1 MTLGTMATDV
11 EQRIDFAA
19 LRAYRLG
26 RAREQLAKNDYG
38 AYLCFDLDNIRYIT
52 GTALAE
58 WTRGK
63 WVRWCLLPREGDLV
77 LWEKSS
83 AAAVKRQLCPW
94 IKPENIRTSI
104 EWKHGA
110 NPHAVTLSQI
120 AKVVGEIKAVL
131 EERGVADMPVAIDD
145 ADLFLLE
152 GLRGAGI
159 KVVNGLESLF
169 DARLIKSAEEL
180 QIIELSAS
188 LVDGVY
194 AQLAHFIRPG
204 VRENEVVAE
213 ISQWLIAHGAERI
226 TGINCVSG
234 PRSNP
239 HPHDYSDRMIRPGDL
254 VFIDIMSHYL
264 GYATCYYRTFA
275 VTQASQR
282 QMDIYKRANEWLEA
296 SIDRV
301 RPGATTADIASA
313 WPSAKDL
320 GYSSER
326 DALGLH
332 GVLPPAQLL
341 TVPSTLRPAGSADVL
356 SSSWPAAGPEISIA
370 VLALMRR
377 ANLLPSTAFHAP
389 SWRTISIT
397 APPTAAISTPTCSFD
412 VLRLASRPAPRP
424 ANIRLELMY
433 S

>member
-11 EQRIDFAA
+11 EQRIDFDA
-19 LRAYRLG
+19 LRRYRLG
-26 RAREQLAKNDYG
+26 RAREQLDKHGYG
-38 AYLCFDLDNIRYIT
+38 SFLCLDTDNIRYIT
-52 GTALAE
+52 GTNLAE

-63 WVRWCLLPREGDLV
+63 WVRWCLLPRGGEPV

-83 AAAVKRQLCPW
+83 AAAVKRELCPW
-94 IKPENIRTSI
+94 LKPENIRTSI

-110 NPHAVTLSQI
+110 NPHQVTLDQI
-120 AKVVGEIKAVL
+120 AKVVREIKEVL
-131 EERGVADMPVAIDD
+131 EENGVAGEPVAIDD

-152 GLRGAGI
+152 GLAGAGLE
-159 KVVNGLESLF
+159 VTNGLEALF

-180 QIIELSAS
+180 KIIELSAS

-204 VRENEVVAE
+204 VRENEVVAK
-213 ISQWLIAHGAERI
+213 ISEWLIAHGAERI

-282 QMDIYKRANEWLEA
+282 QKDIYARANEWLEA

-313 WPSAKDL
+313 WPSATDL
-320 GYSSER
+320 GYQSER
-326 DALGLH
+326 DALGLAVGH
-332 GVLPPAQLL
+332 GIGISHHEKPWITRNWSLEHPVPIEAGMHFALETFCGEGEDGARIESQVIVTEEGHRVITKWPSDRLLVL
-341 TVPSTLRPAGSADVL
+341 D
-356 SSSWPAAGPEISIA
+356 
-370 VLALMRR
+370 
-377 ANLLPSTAFHAP
+377 
-389 SWRTISIT
+389 
-397 APPTAAISTPTCSFD
+397 
-412 VLRLASRPAPRP
+412 PR
-424 ANIRLELMY
+424 
-433 S
+433 